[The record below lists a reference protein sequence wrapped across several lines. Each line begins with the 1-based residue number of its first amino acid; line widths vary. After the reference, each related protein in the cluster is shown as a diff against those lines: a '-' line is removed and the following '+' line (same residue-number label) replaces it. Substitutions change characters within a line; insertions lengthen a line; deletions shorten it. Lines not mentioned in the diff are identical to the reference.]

1 MGLIT
6 FVIRR
11 LLFQVLVLFGV
22 LVITFFISRVIP
34 GDPALLLA
42 GPRASAEIVAKLRK
56 DLGLDQ
62 PLYKQFVLYLFSL
75 ARGDLGASVLTR
87 RPVARDIAERFPATF
102 ELVTFAMLIVVLIG
116 IPLGVASAVY
126 KERLVDHLC
135 RVVGIAGAS
144 IPIFWLGLLAIF
156 LFYTRLGWFPS
167 GGRIAAALEP
177 PIKITG
183 LYLVDS
189 ILTGNWKAF
198 KSSVEHLLL
207 PVFVLSFACMAS
219 IVRLVRACMLEVL
232 GQDYI
237 RSALAKGLPERWVIF
252 VHGLRNALLPAV
264 TILGVTYGELLQGA
278 VVTETIFAWPGMA
291 RYAVSSMTY
300 LDYPAIMA
308 LTLVSAVIYTLIN
321 LLVDIL
327 YGVID
332 PRVRYE

>member
-1 MGLIT
+1 MGLIN

-11 LLFQVLVLFGV
+11 LVFQIFVLFGV
-22 LVITFFISRVIP
+22 LVITFFISHVVP

-42 GPRASAEIVAKLRK
+42 GPRASPEIVAKLRR

-62 PLYKQFVLYLFSL
+62 PLHKQFVLYLSSL
-75 ARGDLGASVLTR
+75 AKGDLGTSVLTR
-87 RPVARDIAERFPATF
+87 RPVTRDIAERFPATF
-102 ELVTFAMLIVVLIG
+102 ELVTFAMLIVVLVG

-126 KERLVDHLC
+126 KERWVDHLC

-144 IPIFWLGLLAIF
+144 TPIFWLGLFIIF
-156 LFYTRLGWFPS
+156 LFYTRLGWLPS
-167 GGRIAAALEP
+167 GGRIGTEVEP

-183 LYLVDS
+183 LYIVDS
-189 ILTGNWKAF
+189 IITGNWGAL
-198 KSSVEHLLL
+198 KSSIEHLVL
-207 PVFVLSFACMAS
+207 PVFVLSFASMAS
-219 IVRLVRACMLEVL
+219 ILRLVRACMLEIL

-237 RSALAKGLPERWVIF
+237 RSALAKGLPERRVIF

-300 LDYPAIMA
+300 LDYPAIMG

-332 PRVRYE
+332 PRVHYD